1 VRGYTALWKIWSQLP
16 TDDNLKFVGHSEMKA
31 LTLDDLHGVFAV
43 PPLARR
49 DDSKRTIDFD
59 QNERIVRH
67 IVDGGISRLLY
78 GGNAFLYHATL
89 SDFES
94 LLELLSGLSDQLWL
108 IPSLGPSFGRALDQ
122 ADLLR
127 KHSCEV
133 AMMLPCGDPR
143 DAAGLEKGYREIAE
157 IAGAKLI
164 VYLKD
169 ENNFGHNRE
178 AGLDAVARLVD
189 DGLCVGIKY
198 AVVRDDPSHDS
209 YLEALLARVDRKFVI
224 SGIGER
230 PAVVHVRDW
239 KLQGFTTG
247 SGCIA
252 PRLSQRLFE
261 SLNVDDFAK
270 AEAIRE
276 KFLPLEDLRDN
287 WGPARVLHHA
297 TELAGI
303 AETGSI
309 PPYVSA
315 LTFEQTATIAPVAQR
330 LVSANMSDAL

>member
-1 VRGYTALWKIWSQLP
+1 
-16 TDDNLKFVGHSEMKA
+16 MKV
-31 LTLDDLHGVFAV
+31 LTPDDLRGVFAV

-49 DDSKRTIDFD
+49 NDSKRTIDFE
-59 QNERIVRH
+59 QNNRILKH
-67 IVDGGISRLLY
+67 IASGGISRLLY
-78 GGNAFLYHATL
+78 GGNAFLYHSTL
-89 SDFES
+89 AEFES
-94 LLELLSGLSDQLWL
+94 LLEWLSGSSDQLWM
-108 IPSLGPSFGRALDQ
+108 IPSIGPSFGRALEQ
-122 ADLLR
+122 ANLLR
-127 KHSCEV
+127 KHSFAV

-143 DAAGLEKGYREIAE
+143 DAEGLEQGYREIADV
-157 IAGAKLI
+157 AGARLI

-169 ENNFGHNRE
+169 ECNFGPKRE

-189 DGLCVGIKY
+189 DGVCIGIKY

-209 YLEALLARVDRKFVI
+209 YLEALLARVDRKHVV

-252 PRLSQRLFE
+252 PRLSQQLFE
-261 SLNVDDFAK
+261 RLNTNDYAK
-270 AEAIRE
+270 AEEIRE
-276 KFLPLEDLRDN
+276 KFLPLEDLRDM

-303 AETGSI
+303 AQTGSI
-309 PPYVSA
+309 TPYVSA
-315 LTFEQTATIAPVAQR
+315 LTAEQSTALAPVAIK
-330 LVSANMSDAL
+330 LFCENILDEL